1 MEYNWEARG
10 EVPSVHLYSR
20 TGPHTHRF
28 KLDEREGRRF
38 IISTYKGGG
47 LRVTCMVT
55 NTVLFDLDDVITYFS
70 FVYII
75 LTITIQEYVRFYAHC
90 EYDNDYLIFDRLH
103 PHSLEIWRLESDDWD
118 GIAINS
124 TYKPDQMMLDIASQA
139 RDSDLPYPRRGHF
152 APWALFTP
160 SQPPRAYRFVHPTLL
175 VGSERGQELY
185 LFDAPSASL
194 INTIPLP
201 PSLQINIL
209 YVEIG
214 ARHAFVCTPHHVLI
228 FSRDWNHDGNADN
241 LHSIFLKFPS
251 PDPELPSPRLSRHNA
266 ARLKR
271 IESGSIYKSRYI
283 VCAPEPESPQAN
295 SAVSR
300 QPEMLHEFTAGRYQP
315 FF

>member
-28 KLDEREGRRF
+28 KLDEREGRQF

-103 PHSLEIWRLESDDWD
+103 PHSLEILRLESDDWD

-124 TYKPDQMMLDIASQA
+124 T
-139 RDSDLPYPRRGHF
+139 
-152 APWALFTP
+152 
-160 SQPPRAYRFVHPTLL
+160 
-175 VGSERGQELY
+175 
-185 LFDAPSASL
+185 
-194 INTIPLP
+194 
-201 PSLQINIL
+201 
-209 YVEIG
+209 
-214 ARHAFVCTPHHVLI
+214 
-228 FSRDWNHDGNADN
+228 
-241 LHSIFLKFPS
+241 
-251 PDPELPSPRLSRHNA
+251 
-266 ARLKR
+266 
-271 IESGSIYKSRYI
+271 
-283 VCAPEPESPQAN
+283 
-295 SAVSR
+295 
-300 QPEMLHEFTAGRYQP
+300 
-315 FF
+315 